1 MMKDQTVTDAKAAV
15 NVTGKEPVRIM
26 VGV

>member
-1 MMKDQTVTDAKAAV
+1 MKDQTVTDAKAAV